1 MSAARYEHTATSLLD
16 VTAFFFMHGAVHPK
30 TVDGCYNYS
39 LTGTKL
45 PPSTQLYAPKI
56 LGKSYHASN
65 IIDFVS
71 RLKENWNEDQQH
83 PVSFS
88 EFCFSKIVDYE
99 RKQVDQMEQEIE
111 DSDFFRFM
119 ESGNISDSRERK
131 ERRLFLEGAIVQKS
145 QIRWDEHECFISEKS
160 YYIIHRD
167 KIKNCI
173 MIFCDIKPKNSLQRH
188 KIILSNGKKI
198 NVYVS
203 YNIQTKLFKITFDR
217 STDYVFSFEELNQIV
232 QFVVRSSNSDRYF
245 NLALF
250 DFTCCVTLFND
261 DECLRDL
268 TPELLSSVTLST
280 SDVPLPKLIYGTV
293 SEDRRR
299 ESESALQRGITAN
312 YESDSDYYSQKE
324 SLSLPLYPVDQSY
337 QSPSPAKPNSLLEV
351 NLLNGVESFA
361 DFEPISIFRSR
372 SRSCSVSPNTRTTPP
387 GPEEGGGG
395 SRRRHRHV
403 GNKVSRKLMTRRYHR
418 RNRHTKVNLKRSKR
432 QRGNT
437 KSKC

>member
-1 MSAARYEHTATSLLD
+1 MSAARYEHTARSLLD
-16 VTAFFFMHGAVHPK
+16 VNAFFFMHGAVHPK

-71 RLKENWNEDQQH
+71 RLKENWNEHQQH

-99 RKQVDQMEQEIE
+99 RKQVDQMEQEIK
-111 DSDFFRFM
+111 DSDFIRFM
-119 ESGNISDSRERK
+119 ESGNISDPRERK

-160 YYIIHRD
+160 YYIIHGD

-173 MIFCDIKPKNSLQRH
+173 MIFCDIKPINSLQRH
-188 KIILSNGKKI
+188 EIRLSNGKEI
-198 NVYVS
+198 TVYVS
-203 YNIQTKLFKITFDR
+203 YNRQTKLFKITFDR
-217 STDYVFSFEELNQIV
+217 FTDYVFSFEELNQIV
-232 QFVVRSSNSDRYF
+232 QFVVRSLNSDRYF
-245 NLALF
+245 NLAFF

-312 YESDSDYYSQKE
+312 YDSDYYSQKE
-324 SLSLPLYPVDQSY
+324 SLSPPPSPAHPSY
-337 QSPSPAKPNSLLEV
+337 QSPSPAQSNSLLEV

-361 DFEPISIFRSR
+361 DFEPISRFSSR
-372 SRSCSVSPNTRTTPP
+372 SRSVSPNTRTTPP
-387 GPEEGGGG
+387 GPEEVGGG
-395 SRRRHRHV
+395 SRRRRRHRHV